1 MRFQHGLKA
10 HGSAFLCVLRVCACV
25 HKTHRSVNAAI
36 QAVAGQLIVLV
47 KVTTRLAKLK
57 V

>member
-1 MRFQHGLKA
+1 
-10 HGSAFLCVLRVCACV
+10 VLRVCACV